1 MQRDGAQRNNE
12 MAAGCAY
19 QVLARVGTGEGFVWA
34 LSLLDSRGGFGNGS
48 DKRLL
53 CERGG
58 GSSWS
63 NARTKGCCATAEA
76 NRAINGPGRVAFCGD

>member
-48 DKRLL
+48 DK
-53 CERGG
+53 
-58 GSSWS
+58 
-63 NARTKGCCATAEA
+63 
-76 NRAINGPGRVAFCGD
+76 